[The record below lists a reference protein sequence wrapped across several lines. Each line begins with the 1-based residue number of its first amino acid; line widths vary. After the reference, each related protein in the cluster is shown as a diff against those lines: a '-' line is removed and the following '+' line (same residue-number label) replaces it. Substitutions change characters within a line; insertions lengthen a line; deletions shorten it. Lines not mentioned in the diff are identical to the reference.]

1 MHIHIKII
9 LPNVTSYVMAL
20 KTKKV
25 WYVRLIFCL
34 ERVKKKCDGVCSTL
48 NLKLRV
54 EQKLQKWYKNWL
66 FKSS

>member
-25 WYVRLIFCL
+25 WYVRLIFF
-34 ERVKKKCDGVCSTL
+34 RVKKKCDETMQYIELIIKGWA
-48 NLKLRV
+48 KIA
-54 EQKLQKWYKNWL
+54 KII
-66 FKSS
+66 

>member
-25 WYVRLIFCL
+25 WYVKLIFFL
-34 ERVKKKCDGVCSTL
+34 ERVKKKCDGVCSTF
-48 NLKLRV
+48 NL
-54 EQKLQKWYKNWL
+54 
-66 FKSS
+66 